1 MAEKLN
7 YGDLRVLVVTNNK
20 KCVEEKNHKQ
30 ERIQV

>member
-1 MAEKLN
+1 MVEKLN
-7 YGDLRVLVVTNNK
+7 YGDPRVLAVINNK